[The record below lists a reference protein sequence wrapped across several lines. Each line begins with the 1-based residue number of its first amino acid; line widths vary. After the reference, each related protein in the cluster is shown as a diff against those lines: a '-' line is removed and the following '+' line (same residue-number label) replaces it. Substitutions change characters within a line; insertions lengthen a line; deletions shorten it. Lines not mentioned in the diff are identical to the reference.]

1 MPPSAQPGD
10 LHRGA
15 KHWLLAIV
23 TALFVAEPLFPN
35 DSPPMLGLG
44 LPMVMLWLLPAGLWA
59 CREIVAGRF
68 RIRFG
73 WIDAA
78 VLLLAAM
85 HTSAAIWATVDGS
98 PRPAVNALWN
108 WIALTIGFF
117 LARQLITTTR
127 EARAVMGA
135 MIALA
140 AALSVYGLFQQF
152 YELPMTRQEYLE
164 NPDAMLRSSD
174 MWYEPGSPER
184 ELFERRLE
192 TAGPLGTFVLSN
204 SLAAFLAPWFVV
216 LCGLAFGAAGNRKR
230 LIITAA
236 TIAACLLLTK
246 SRSGCLAAAMGLAVV
261 AVAHYATKYRA
272 SRKTYLIAAVC
283 AIILISAALT
293 VGLLVPQAYSKAA
306 ASLGY
311 RLQYWQSTAL
321 MIEDHPWLGCGPGN
335 FQNAYTKYKLPEAS
349 EEITDPHNFLLE
361 IWATSGTPA
370 MAALLAALGCF
381 GFSVCRV
388 RACTHQINDSQTSRV
403 RACTHQVNDSQLG
416 AKLASSYSTIFILAG
431 AACGFPVAWVLGII
445 AGNSPGAA
453 AILLIVPAAACGI
466 ALLYDW
472 IEHGRLPA
480 ALPALGV
487 AVMLVDLL
495 TTGGFTSQGVS
506 GSFWLL
512 LAIGLGAIRDENGSE
527 AEKNHKGQAG
537 KPFQKST
544 GIDEA
549 GCKQPSPLPSPGGR
563 GDASKQL
570 PSPLPSPSGRG
581 EETAI
586 QPSPL
591 PSPKG
596 RGDIMTLP
604 RGAAIA
610 AFILIIAAAVACFFS
625 AYSPVLRCQGD
636 LQSAQHELEEGR
648 PDRAIEKLKAAAAA
662 DPLSS
667 EPWRQLAELTLQSWL
682 RLPTASSFD
691 DFEHYN
697 RMMLQLSENS
707 APAFLASGD
716 WHLAAFSKGT
726 WTDERQR
733 SAALTS
739 AIQAYEKAVQL
750 YPNKALNHA
759 KLALAFKAAGD
770 QSRYRE
776 EADLAL
782 RLDDLSPHLESKLGV
797 LRQQLQ

>member
-10 LHRGA
+10 LQSGA

-23 TALFVAEPLFPN
+23 TALFVAGPLFPN

-44 LPMVMLWLLPAGLWA
+44 LPMVMLWLLPAGLWV
-59 CREIVAGRF
+59 CREIIAGRF
-68 RIRFG
+68 RVRFG

-78 VLLLAAM
+78 VLLLAAL
-85 HTSAAIWATVDGS
+85 HTSAALWATVDGS

-108 WIALTIGFF
+108 WIALAIGFF

-164 NPDAMLRSSD
+164 NPDAMLRSSG

-192 TAGPLGTFVLSN
+192 TAGPLGTFSLSN

-216 LCGLAFGAAGNRKR
+216 LCGLVFDATSGRKR
-230 LIITAA
+230 LIFVAA
-236 TIAACLLLTK
+236 AIAACLLLTK

-261 AVAHYATKYRA
+261 AFAHYATKYRA
-272 SRKTYLIAAVC
+272 SRKIYLIAAVC
-283 AIILISAALT
+283 AITLISAALT

-311 RLQYWQSTAL
+311 RLQYWQSTAM

-349 EEITDPHNFLLE
+349 EEIADPHNFLLE

-370 MAALLAALGCF
+370 MAALLAALAYF
-381 GFSVCRV
+381 GFLICRV
-388 RACTHQINDSQTSRV
+388 RACTHQNDSQI
-403 RACTHQVNDSQLG
+403 NDSQLG
-416 AKLASSYSTIFILAG
+416 AKPASSYSTKWILAG
-431 AACGFPVAWVLGII
+431 AASGFPIACVLGVIATNPPDIVAWVLGII
-445 AGNSPGAA
+445 AGLPTL
-453 AILLIVPAAACGI
+453 LLIVPAAACGI
-466 ALLYDW
+466 ALLFTW
-472 IEHGRLPA
+472 IERGRLPA

-487 AVMLVDLL
+487 AVMLVDLS
-495 TTGGFTSQGVS
+495 TTGGFTCQGVS

-512 LAIGLGAIRDENGSE
+512 LAIGLGVRRDEDGC
-527 AEKNHKGQAG
+527 EKMQSQKGQSG
-537 KPFQKST
+537 KPFQEAT

-549 GCKQPSPLPSPGGR
+549 GCKR
-563 GDASKQL
+563 

-581 EETAI
+581 DESKQ

-591 PSPKG
+591 PSPSGRGDESKQQPSPLPSPSG
-596 RGDIMTLP
+596 RGDIRTLP
-604 RGAAIA
+604 RGAAIV
-610 AFILIIAAAVACFFS
+610 AFILIIAAVAACYWS
-625 AYSPVLRCQGD
+625 AYSPVLRCRGYLD
-636 LQSAQHELEEGR
+636 SAQRELEGGR
-648 PDRAIEKLKAAAAA
+648 TYRAIEELKAAAAA
-662 DPLSS
+662 DPLSA

-682 RLPTASSFD
+682 RLPKASSFE
-691 DFEHYN
+691 DFQLYN
-697 RMMLQLSENS
+697 RKMLQVAENS

-726 WTDERQR
+726 WTDERRR

-739 AIQAYEKAVQL
+739 AIQAYENAVRL
-750 YPNKALNHA
+750 YPNKALHHA

-770 QSRYRE
+770 LSHFRE

-782 RLDDLSPHLESKLGV
+782 RLDDLSPHLESKLGE